1 VTPAKEKKPKK
12 KKLTPEEKQELL
24 DALRHRYNEL
34 LEADE
39 DDTAVE
45 SSSALVDDVKSWLPL
60 QTLKTSKSQKEMR
73 IHLDI
78 GYATWDGV
86 MNLTD
91 VGTAENRST
100 AVKALW
106 AAMASSA

>member
-1 VTPAKEKKPKK
+1 VAGSTAEAARAATVTLAKEKKPKK
-12 KKLTPEEKQELL
+12 KKLTAEEKQELL

-78 GYATWDGV
+78 GCDMGGR
-86 MNLTD
+86 D
-91 VGTAENRST
+91 VPNRQGHSR
-100 AVKALW
+100 K
-106 AAMASSA
+106 